1 VKQITQ
7 IGVVKNRFNEPED
20 PAVIKA
26 EKSMIEVSGEFS
38 EGLYRIEASKYLDIL
53 FLFDRSK
60 GFNLKGPVHSGKVKG
75 VFASRSPH
83 RPSPVGL
90 STVKL
95 LSCSGN
101 ELVMSGLDALNGSP
115 VIDIKPT
122 DRIFSDEE
130 LEVIRYN
137 NMKANLR
144 KEIEQ
149 YIQAGRLDRLLIM
162 SAQLHGHYCVG
173 LALGVMA
180 GVYGMKEMNRDSD
193 GLEELLAIVET
204 NNCFSDG
211 IQFVTGCSFGNNA
224 LIFKDTGK
232 VACSLVDRSG
242 TGIRFVMKQEAQQY
256 MHAVYPEFSS
266 AFGKVVDDHDRS
278 VETVAKFKAEGL
290 KKAFAILDLDFD
302 RLFTRQTLNEVA
314 VPEYAPSHENMVC
327 SSCNETIMA
336 SRGVKKEGKI
346 YCLECAGETVNRLTG
361 AGIII
366 E

>member
-1 VKQITQ
+1 VQQFTQ
-7 IGVVKNRFNEPED
+7 IGVVKNRFNEPAE

-26 EKSMIEVSGEFS
+26 EESMIEVSSEFS
-38 EGLYRIEASKYLDIL
+38 EGLFRIEDSKYLDIL

-60 GFNLKGPVHSGKVKG
+60 GFNLKGPVFSGEVKG

-95 LSCSGN
+95 LSRSDN
-101 ELVMSGLDALNGSP
+101 ELVVSGLDALNGSP
-115 VIDIKPT
+115 VIDIKPS
-122 DRIFSDEE
+122 DKIFSDEE

-137 NMKANLR
+137 NMKANPR
-144 KEIEQ
+144 KEIGQ

-162 SAQLHGHYCVG
+162 AAQLHGHYCPG
-173 LALGVMA
+173 LALGVIA
-180 GVYGMKEMNRDSD
+180 GAHGMQELDPHSD

-232 VACSLVDRSG
+232 VACSLVDRNG
-242 TGIRFVMKQEAQQY
+242 EGIRFVMKQEAQEY

-266 AFGKVVDDHDRS
+266 AFDKVVDDHDRG
-278 VETVAKFKAEGL
+278 VETVTEFKTGGL
-290 KKAFAILDLDFD
+290 KKAFAVLDLDFD
-302 RLFTRQTLNEVA
+302 HLFMRQTLKDTA
-314 VPEYAPSHENMVC
+314 VPEYAPSHESLVC
-327 SSCNETIMA
+327 SNCNESIMA
-336 SRGVKKEGKI
+336 SRSVEKEGKI

-361 AGIII
+361 AGIIT